1 MEKNIKLS
9 ITTILLSIFLL
20 TSSNAELNNKVII
33 SVGEEIITN
42 YDLDKEINYLNVITV
57 GQIKELDDQESKKIA
72 IDSLIKDKIKITA
85 LSNYNNIIIKDELL
99 NNQIIKTSRNIGF
112 GSLEDFTT
120 FLKFQEYELDEYKKK
135 VLLELQWNQ
144 LVYQFYR
151 NQIVIDKKKI
161 DEKLKI
167 LIAEQKKDVEYLIYE
182 IFIENSAIKELDEES
197 EKELNENNIVEELP
211 ENKVVDEKNSGII
224 IEAES
229 ASYNNKKNSI
239 VEEKSIEKE
248 VEVETNDQIIEAK
261 KKDQITIDDV
271 IENIKEEGFENTAIK
286 FSSSPTA
293 QQGGNLGWVSESK
306 FSKVLVK
313 FIKETKIGSITEP
326 IPIPKGIL
334 ILKVGDK
341 RVEETNMD
349 LDKEMEKLIE
359 IEKNKQLNNFS
370 TNYFNQIKNNIK
382 IHISFLNPFIS
393 NF

>member
-1 MEKNIKLS
+1 VGKNIKLS

-248 VEVETNDQIIEAK
+248 VEVETNNQIIEAK

-370 TNYFNQIKNNIK
+370 TNYFNQVKNNIK
-382 IHISFLNPFIS
+382 IKYFND
-393 NF
+393 

>member
-1 MEKNIKLS
+1 MTN
-9 ITTILLSIFLL
+9 
-20 TSSNAELNNKVII
+20 SNAELNNKVII
-33 SVGEEIITN
+33 SVGDEIITN

-57 GQIKELDDQESKKIA
+57 GQIKKSDDREFKEIA

-99 NNQIIKTSRNIGF
+99 NNQMIKTSRNIGF
-112 GSLEDFTT
+112 RNFEDFTT
-120 FLKFQEYELDEYKKK
+120 FLKFQEYELDEFKKK
-135 VLLELQWNQ
+135 ILLELKWNQ
-144 LVYQFYR
+144 LVYQFYK

-167 LIAEQKKDVEYLIYE
+167 LIAEQKKNVEYLVYE

-197 EKELNENNIVEELP
+197 EEELNENKVVEELP

-224 IEAES
+224 IEAEN

-248 VEVETNDQIIEAK
+248 VEVETNDQIIEGK

-286 FSSSPTA
+286 FSSSATA

-313 FIKETKIGSITEP
+313 SVNETKIGSITEP
-326 IPIPKGIL
+326 IPISGGIL

-349 LDKEMEKLIE
+349 LNKEMEKIIE

-382 IHISFLNPFIS
+382 IKYFND
-393 NF
+393 

>member
-1 MEKNIKLS
+1 MGKNIKLS

-33 SVGEEIITN
+33 LVGDEIITN
-42 YDLDKEINYLNVITV
+42 YDLDKEINYLNIITV

-112 GSLEDFTT
+112 RSLEDFTT
-120 FLKFQEYELDEYKKK
+120 FLKFQEYELDEFKKK
-135 VLLELQWNQ
+135 ILLELKWNQ
-144 LVYQFYR
+144 LVYQFYK

-167 LIAEQKKDVEYLIYE
+167 LIAEQKKDVEYLVYE
-182 IFIENSAIKELDEES
+182 IFIKNSAIKELDEES

-370 TNYFNQIKNNIK
+370 TNYFNQVKNSIK
-382 IHISFLNPFIS
+382 IKYFND
-393 NF
+393 

>member
-1 MEKNIKLS
+1 MGKNIKLS
-9 ITTILLSIFLL
+9 ITTILLSILLL
-20 TSSNAELNNKVII
+20 TSSNAELNIKVII
-33 SVGEEIITN
+33 SVGDEIITN

-57 GQIKELDDQESKKIA
+57 GQIKKLDDQESKKIA

-99 NNQIIKTSRNIGF
+99 NNQIIKTSQNIGF
-112 GSLEDFTT
+112 RNVEDFMT
-120 FLKFQEYELDEYKKK
+120 FLKFEKYELDEFRKKI
-135 VLLELQWNQ
+135 LLELKWNQ
-144 LVYQFYR
+144 LVYQFYK
-151 NQIVIDKKKI
+151 NQIVINKEKIDKK
-161 DEKLKI
+161 LKT
-167 LIAEQKKDVEYLIYE
+167 LIAEQKKNVEYLIYE

-197 EKELNENNIVEELP
+197 EEELNENNVVEELP

-239 VEEKSIEKE
+239 VEEKSIEKM
-248 VEVETNDQIIEAK
+248 VEVKTNDQITETK

-271 IENIKEEGFENTAIK
+271 IENIKEEGFENTAIQ

-306 FSKVLVK
+306 FSKVLLK
-313 FIKETKIGSITEP
+313 SIKKTKIGSITEP
-326 IPIPKGIL
+326 IPISRGVL
-334 ILKVGDK
+334 ILKVGNK

-370 TNYFNQIKNNIK
+370 TNYFNQVKNNIK
-382 IHISFLNPFIS
+382 IKYFND
-393 NF
+393 

>member
-1 MEKNIKLS
+1 VGKNIKLS

-167 LIAEQKKDVEYLIYE
+167 LIAEQKKDVEYLVYE
-182 IFIENSAIKELDEES
+182 IFIKNSAIKELDEES
-197 EKELNENNIVEELP
+197 EEKLNENNVVEELP
-211 ENKVVDEKNSGII
+211 ENKVVDEKNSEII

-239 VEEKSIEKE
+239 IEEKSIEKE
-248 VEVETNDQIIEAK
+248 VEVETNDQII
-261 KKDQITIDDV
+261 IDDV

-286 FSSSPTA
+286 FSSSSTA

-313 FIKETKIGSITEP
+313 SIKETKIGSITEP
-326 IPIPKGIL
+326 IPISGGIL

-341 RVEETNMD
+341 RVEKTNID
-349 LDKEMEKLIE
+349 LDKEMKKLID
-359 IEKNKQLNNFS
+359 IEKNKQLSNFS

-382 IHISFLNPFIS
+382 IKYFNE
-393 NF
+393 

>member
-1 MEKNIKLS
+1 M
-9 ITTILLSIFLL
+9 LL
-20 TSSNAELNNKVII
+20 TSSKAELTNKVII
-33 SVGEEIITN
+33 SVGDEIITN
-42 YDLDKEINYLNVITV
+42 YDLDREIKYLNVITV
-57 GQIKELDDQESKKIA
+57 GQIAELDNQESKKVA

-85 LSNYNNIIIKDELL
+85 LSNHANIIIKDELL
-99 NNQIIKTSRNIGF
+99 NNQIARSSQNIGF
-112 GSLEDFTT
+112 RSIDDFIAY
-120 FLKFQEYELDEYKKK
+120 LNYSEYELDEFKKK
-135 VLLELQWNQ
+135 ILLELKWNQ
-144 LVYQFYR
+144 LVYQFYK
-151 NQIVIDKKKI
+151 NQIIIDKEKIDKK
-161 DEKLKI
+161 LKT
-167 LIAEQKKDVEYLIYE
+167 LIAGQKKNVEYLIYE

-197 EKELNENNIVEELP
+197 KEELNENNVVEELP

-224 IEAES
+224 IEAEI

-239 VEEKSIEKE
+239 VEEKSIEKM
-248 VEVETNDQIIEAK
+248 VEVKTNDQITETK

-313 FIKETKIGSITEP
+313 SIKETKIGSITEP
-326 IPIPKGIL
+326 LPISGGIL

-370 TNYFNQIKNNIK
+370 TNYFNQVKNNIK
-382 IHISFLNPFIS
+382 IKYFND
-393 NF
+393 

>member
-1 MEKNIKLS
+1 VGKNIKLS

-33 SVGEEIITN
+33 LVGDEIITN
-42 YDLDKEINYLNVITV
+42 YDLDKEINYLNIITV

-112 GSLEDFTT
+112 RSLEDFTT
-120 FLKFQEYELDEYKKK
+120 FLKFQEYELDEFKKK
-135 VLLELQWNQ
+135 ILLELKWNQ
-144 LVYQFYR
+144 LVYQFYK

-167 LIAEQKKDVEYLIYE
+167 LIAEQKKDVEYLVYE
-182 IFIENSAIKELDEES
+182 IFIKNSAIKELDEES
-197 EKELNENNIVEELP
+197 EEKLNENNVVEELP
-211 ENKVVDEKNSGII
+211 ENKVVDEKNSEII

-239 VEEKSIEKE
+239 IEEKSIEKE
-248 VEVETNDQIIEAK
+248 VEVETNDQII
-261 KKDQITIDDV
+261 IDDV

-286 FSSSPTA
+286 FSSSSTA

-313 FIKETKIGSITEP
+313 SIKETKIGSITEP
-326 IPIPKGIL
+326 IPISGGIL

-341 RVEETNMD
+341 RVEKTNID
-349 LDKEMEKLIE
+349 LDKEMKKLID
-359 IEKNKQLNNFS
+359 IEKNKQLSNFS

-382 IHISFLNPFIS
+382 IKYFNE
-393 NF
+393 

>member
-1 MEKNIKLS
+1 VEKNIKLS

-112 GSLEDFTT
+112 GNLEDFTT

-248 VEVETNDQIIEAK
+248 VEVETNNQIIEAK

-370 TNYFNQIKNNIK
+370 TNYFNQVKNNIK
-382 IHISFLNPFIS
+382 IKYFND
-393 NF
+393 